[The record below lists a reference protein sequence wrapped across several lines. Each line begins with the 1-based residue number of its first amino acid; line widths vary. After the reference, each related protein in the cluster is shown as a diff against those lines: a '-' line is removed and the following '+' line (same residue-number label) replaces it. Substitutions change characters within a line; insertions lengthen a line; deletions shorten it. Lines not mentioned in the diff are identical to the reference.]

1 MVQFNMYVVKR
12 NGENET
18 VSFDKVLNRIRL
30 LSNGLDVNVFEV
42 AQKVCTRIFDGV
54 KTSELDELAAHMCS
68 SMITEHPDYGTLA
81 ARIIVSNHHK
91 NTSPSFTETVALL
104 YNNVD
109 AQGEHNPLVS
119 SELYDTVIKN
129 KEKLNSFLVY
139 DRDFLFDYFG
149 FKTLEKSYLMRINGV
164 VIERPQHMWMR
175 VALGIHGND
184 VKDALETYDLMSK
197 KYFTH
202 ATPTLFNS
210 GTPRPQLSS
219 CFLLHMQDD
228 SISGIFRTL
237 EDCALISK
245 YAGGIGLHIHNVRA
259 KGSRIRGTNGVS
271 DGIVPMLRV
280 YNNCARYVNQC
291 ITPDKMVFSKAGIK
305 RMDEVTPDDYL
316 ITHDGSFKKVNT
328 IVINEKKD
336 ETLMVIDVRHSTQV
350 LKCTQV
356 HEILTIDG
364 VNKKNGFRDIK
375 RKLDNGKI
383 TPKYIPASDVTT
395 NHLMVYPI
403 PTYEMDVA
411 TLTDDDLR
419 LYGIMIGDGSINVRG
434 QWSVNINTTSK
445 VATGVFTK
453 TYLEQRN
460 IHYWEYVNEAVHYIT
475 WTQTPKIPFTYSDL
489 YDKDKEKNI
498 NSTFL
503 HLPERKLTKLL
514 KGLMETDGYSTKT
527 GVYYGSTSLNVI
539 QSMKYMLLR
548 LGILTTTQIR
558 DKVGQVSNVCN
569 GRQVKHT
576 KINYDIRIPKIQL
589 LKDLDIFTRFQPSKH
604 VLYYQYKNWLLSKVT
619 KVSQVTYTGKVYDFN
634 MMDNHNYL
642 TDSGLVHNSGRRNG
656 SIAMYLEPWHADIQ
670 AFLEMKKNHGSEEER
685 ARDLFY
691 ALWIPDLFMERVK
704 EGKVWSLM
712 CPDACQGL
720 SDVHSDDFKRLY
732 ERYEAEGKFKKQLP
746 AQELW
751 WQILQMQIEQGVPYL
766 LFKDAANRKSNQQNL
781 GTIKSSNLCVAG
793 DTMILTDNGYVPIKD
808 LVDSSVK
815 VWNGK
820 QFSDTVVRQT
830 GRMQKLITVKFSNGM
845 EVRCTPYHKFYIE
858 TGKRPADK
866 SKPTVIQAQDLK
878 LGMKIIRY
886 STPCLNTSQED
897 MKYAY
902 THGLFCAEGTYI
914 KYAEYEKHQCNFKK
928 WNNTQFCKR
937 HQCFEKVYEDEDK
950 CCAQSYCD
958 KPLLWLYGEKR
969 KLAKCVD
976 YLYANDDTTCDRLN
990 IALPHD
996 IDEKYF
1002 VPMHK
1007 SISSKVAWLSGYF
1020 DGDGCVV
1027 ACNGIK
1033 NIQVSSINQAF
1044 IRQVMYLLQTLG
1056 VNPCISVLRSETKRL
1071 LPDGKGG
1078 LKQYTT
1084 QTCYRLNIDAQS
1096 VINLCSLGLK
1106 THRLDLS
1113 NLKPPHHMTN
1123 KFTTIT
1129 GLEDKDEYED
1139 TYCFNEP
1146 LEHKGVFNGVI
1157 MGQCS
1162 EILEFTSPD
1171 EIAVC
1176 NLSSIALPS
1185 YIEYD
1190 ENNKPHYNFQKLHD
1204 VAKVIT
1210 KNLNKVIDVNFYPV
1224 EKARR
1229 SNFRHRPIGI
1239 GVQGLAD
1246 TYVMM
1251 RYPFDSPEAMK
1262 LNRDIFETIYHGA
1275 MESSME
1281 LSKKRGHLITDYNDN
1296 KLTFDE
1302 LMGKLSFNEYELP
1315 NPKFPGAYKTFEG
1328 SPASKG
1334 QFQFD
1339 LWGVQPSSGLWDWE
1353 TLKAD
1358 VMTHG
1363 IRNSLLLAPMPT
1375 ASTSQILAFNE
1386 AFEPF
1391 TSNLYKRKTL
1401 AGEFII
1407 VNKYLI
1413 KDLVKLGL
1421 WDKDMKNKVIMHDG
1435 SIQNI
1440 EEIPQEL
1447 KALYKTAWEL
1457 KQKVLIDQSAD
1468 RGAFVCQSQS
1478 LNLFMEDPDFKK
1490 LSSMHFYSWQRGLKT
1505 GIYYLRTRAKAQ
1517 AQKFTIDPTLQKF
1530 TNLKL
1535 DKKET
1540 SISSELQQ
1548 EQECTFCSS

>member
-1 MVQFNMYVVKR
+1 MYVVKR
-12 NGENET
+12 NGEKET
-18 VSFDKVLNRIRL
+18 VSFDKVLNRIQL

-42 AQKVCTRIFDGV
+42 AQKVCSRIFDGV

-91 NTSPSFTETVALL
+91 NTSPSFSETVALL

-109 AQGEHNPLVS
+109 VHGEANPLVS
-119 SELYDTVIKN
+119 ADLYFTVMKN
-129 KEKLNSFLVY
+129 KEKLNSYLVY
-139 DRDFLFDYFG
+139 DRDYLFDYFG
-149 FKTLEKSYLMRINGV
+149 FKTLERSYLMRINGV

-175 VALGIHGND
+175 VALGIHGKD

-219 CFLLHMQDD
+219 CYLLHMNDD
-228 SISGIFRTL
+228 SVQGIFRSL
-237 EDCALISK
+237 EECAMISK
-245 YAGGIGLHIHNVRA
+245 YAGGIGLHIHNIRS
-259 KGSRIRGTNGVS
+259 KGSRIRGTNGAS
-271 DGIVPMLRV
+271 SGIVPMLRV
-280 YNNCARYVNQC
+280 FNNTAR
-291 ITPDKMVFSKAGIK
+291 F
-305 RMDEVTPDDYL
+305 
-316 ITHDGSFKKVNT
+316 
-328 IVINEKKD
+328 
-336 ETLMVIDVRHSTQV
+336 IDQ
-350 LKCTQV
+350 
-356 HEILTIDG
+356 
-364 VNKKNGFRDIK
+364 
-375 RKLDNGKI
+375 
-383 TPKYIPASDVTT
+383 A
-395 NHLMVYPI
+395 
-403 PTYEMDVA
+403 
-411 TLTDDDLR
+411 
-419 LYGIMIGDGSINVRG
+419 
-434 QWSVNINTTSK
+434 
-445 VATGVFTK
+445 
-453 TYLEQRN
+453 
-460 IHYWEYVNEAVHYIT
+460 
-475 WTQTPKIPFTYSDL
+475 
-489 YDKDKEKNI
+489 
-498 NSTFL
+498 
-503 HLPERKLTKLL
+503 
-514 KGLMETDGYSTKT
+514 
-527 GVYYGSTSLNVI
+527 
-539 QSMKYMLLR
+539 
-548 LGILTTTQIR
+548 
-558 DKVGQVSNVCN
+558 
-569 GRQVKHT
+569 
-576 KINYDIRIPKIQL
+576 
-589 LKDLDIFTRFQPSKH
+589 
-604 VLYYQYKNWLLSKVT
+604 
-619 KVSQVTYTGKVYDFN
+619 
-634 MMDNHNYL
+634 
-642 TDSGLVHNSGRRNG
+642 GRRAG

-691 ALWIPDLFMERVK
+691 ALWIPDLFMERVR

-712 CPDACQGL
+712 CPDECRGL

-732 ERYEAEGKFKKQLP
+732 ERYEAEGRYKKQLP

-793 DTMILTDNGYVPIKD
+793 DTMILTEDGYYAIKD
-808 LVDSSVK
+808 LVDTSVR

-820 QFSDTVVRQT
+820 QFSDTIVRQT

-858 TGKRPADK
+858 TGRRPADK
-866 SKPTVIQAQDLK
+866 SKPVVVQAQDLK

-886 STPCLNTSQED
+886 NTPCLNTSQDE

-902 THGLFCAEGTYI
+902 THGLFCAEGTYN
-914 KYAEYEKHQCNFKK
+914 KFAEHEKHQCNFKK
-928 WNNTQFCKR
+928 WNNTHFCKR
-937 HQCFEKVYEDEDK
+937 HQHNEKVYEDAEK

-969 KLAKCVD
+969 KLAKYVD
-976 YLYANDDTTCDRLN
+976 YLYTNDDTTYDRLN

-996 IDEKYF
+996 IDEKYS

-1027 ACNGIK
+1027 TCGGIK

-1056 VNPCISVLRSETKRL
+1056 VNPCISVLRSETKTL

-1078 LKQYTT
+1078 SKEYTT

-1096 VINLCSLGLK
+1096 VIHLRNLGLQ
-1106 THRLDLS
+1106 TYRLDLS
-1113 NLKPPHHMTN
+1113 NLKSPHHVTN
-1123 KFTTIT
+1123 KFTTII
-1129 GLEDKDEYED
+1129 GIEDKDEYED

-1146 LEHKGVFNGVI
+1146 LEHKGIFNGVL

-1162 EILEFTSPD
+1162 EIIEYTSPD

-1176 NLSSIALPS
+1176 NLASIALPS

-1190 ENNKPHYNFQKLHD
+1190 EENRPYYNFKKLHD

-1210 KNLNKVIDVNFYPV
+1210 KNLNKVIDINFYPV
-1224 EKARR
+1224 EKARK

-1262 LNRDIFETIYHGA
+1262 LNREIFETIYHGA

-1281 LSKKRGHLITDYNDN
+1281 LSKKRGQLIMEYNDN
-1296 KLTFDE
+1296 KLTYDE
-1302 LMGKLSFNEYELP
+1302 LSEKLSFNEYDLV
-1315 NPKFPGAYKTFEG
+1315 NPKYPGAYTTFEG
-1328 SPASKG
+1328 CPASLGK
-1334 QFQFD
+1334 FQFD
-1339 LWGVQPSSGLWDWE
+1339 LWGVQPISGLWDWE
-1353 TLKAD
+1353 TLKED
-1358 VMTHG
+1358 VMAHG

-1375 ASTSQILAFNE
+1375 ASTSQILGFNE

-1413 KDLVKLGL
+1413 TDLVRLGL
-1421 WDKDMKNKVIMHDG
+1421 WNKDMKNKIIMYDG
-1435 SIQNI
+1435 SIQAI
-1440 EEIPQEL
+1440 DDIPQDL
-1447 KALYKTAWEL
+1447 RNLYKTSWEL
-1457 KQKVLIDQSAD
+1457 KQKVLIDQSAE
-1468 RGAFVCQSQS
+1468 RGAYVCQSQS

-1517 AQKFTIDPTLQKF
+1517 AQKFTIDPSLQKF
-1530 TNLKL
+1530 TNLKI

-1540 SISSELQQ
+1540 PKED
-1548 EQECTFCSS
+1548 ETQECTFCSS